1 MEITLQEC
9 RRHYLF
15 IDRNIKLNQGSYR
28 VWIVMSRHTAGD
40 TAPWQ
45 QVCSASP
52 GPGHSGGQ
60 PGTRGPGGG
69 DIVIVMMGTLGII
82 PTW

>member
-1 MEITLQEC
+1 MQLQS
-9 RRHYLF
+9 H
-15 IDRNIKLNQGSYR
+15 R
-28 VWIVMSRHTAGD
+28 VWIVWSRRTAGG
-40 TAPWQ
+40 TAPWP

-52 GPGHSGGQ
+52 GPGHSGEQ
-60 PGTRGPGGG
+60 PGTLGPGDG